1 MIIMPRDIQLV
12 MKIKEVTAAYKSDDP
27 LTGPKARER
36 REDKE
41 KDGNK
46 RKEILM
52 ELQFK
57 RGKMISAIQSGQE
70 VGDPPR

>member
-1 MIIMPRDIQLV
+1 M
-12 MKIKEVTAAYKSDDP
+12 YKSDDP

-41 KDGNK
+41 KDGNS

-52 ELQFK
+52 ELRFK